1 MSAGRGL
8 IARKMTPVKGA
19 ICLAASLR
27 STMVR
32 VIVTVVVVII
42 TVVMEIVLMMLNIC
56 LRTWDRADRE
66 CSSGKGGQ
74 NESKLSHENYS

>member
-1 MSAGRGL
+1 
-8 IARKMTPVKGA
+8 
-19 ICLAASLR
+19 
-27 STMVR
+27 MVR